1 MSKVAILCVCLGLL
15 GAVGCGDD
23 DGGAAGSGGGA
34 GVGGGG
40 DLCQQQLDRARN
52 ECQVPEQFLSAL
64 SAGAAM
70 TDGGVSNCVGAQLCT
85 ANCAAAAQCAEL
97 TSLTS
102 PFFTCALGCNQQ
114 QNP

>member
-1 MSKVAILCVCLGLL
+1 MSKLGILYLCVGVLGL
-15 GAVGCGDD
+15 VGCGDD
-23 DGGAAGSGGGA
+23 DGAAAGSGGGG
-34 GVGGGG
+34 GVGGGS
-40 DLCQQQLDRARN
+40 LCEQQLNRARN

-85 ANCAAAAQCAEL
+85 ANCAAAAPCADL

-102 PFFTCALGCNQQ
+102 PFFSCALNCNQQ
-114 QNP
+114 QSP